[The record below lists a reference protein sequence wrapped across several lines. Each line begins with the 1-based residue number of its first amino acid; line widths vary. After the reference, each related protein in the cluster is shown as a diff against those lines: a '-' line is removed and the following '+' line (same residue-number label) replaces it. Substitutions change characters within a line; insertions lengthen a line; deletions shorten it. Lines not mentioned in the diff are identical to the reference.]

1 MKKKISLI
9 AREQK
14 RLYTGFLIAAV
25 ALFALTTLYTNFNPM
40 VLVRNGDAFWSFI
53 TEDFLPPALPKASS
67 IPGVFSSVLV
77 TLALAMSSTTIAA
90 ILAFFVS
97 LFGSEKVSPFPR
109 GAKYVRG
116 FATFLR
122 NIPALCGRLSCFP
135 RWESERAWDS
145 WRCVSPAL
153 PL

>member
-53 TEDFLPPALPKASS
+53 TEDFLPPRSSQGEQHPRGVLKRSGDAGPCHVFNDHCGDSGLLRLPFRKRK
-67 IPGVFSSVLV
+67 G
-77 TLALAMSSTTIAA
+77 
-90 ILAFFVS
+90 
-97 LFGSEKVSPFPR
+97 FPLSR